1 VNEPQNFPP
10 ERNLGLIFLAASTV
24 LLVIMGGWG
33 IWQASNAVIGPVFLL
48 SLAPVILALALGP
61 WVGYRFYAL
70 LTANYVIER
79 DGLRLHWGLR
89 AEVIPMDVV
98 KWIRPAKDMDI
109 TIPLPRLY
117 LPGSILGRRRIPN
130 YGEVEFLASTTDNL
144 ILIAT
149 TERIFAVSPDD
160 PQGFLQAYR
169 RFTELGSLTPLE
181 AQSVY
186 LTFLLARV
194 WDDHT
199 ARYLLLAGIVLS
211 LALLVS
217 VSLAIPSR
225 QQVTLGFNPSGALRD
240 LVPSIQLFL
249 LPVLNAFFLIANLV
263 AGLYFYRRDESRTLA
278 YLIWG
283 CGVVT
288 PMLFLAGVLFILQ
301 AS

>member
-1 VNEPQNFPP
+1 VNEPQNFRP
-10 ERNLGLIFLAASTV
+10 ERNPGLVFLAAATV

-33 IWQASNAVIGPVFLL
+33 IWKASIAVIGPEFLL
-48 SLAPVILALALGP
+48 ALAPVILALALGP

-70 LTANYVIER
+70 LMAYYVVER

-89 AEVIPMDVV
+89 AEVVPMDTV

-117 LPGSILGRRRIPN
+117 LPGSILGRRRIPE
-130 YGEVEFLASTTDNL
+130 YGEIEFLASTADNL

-149 TERIFAVSPDD
+149 AERIFAISPDD
-160 PQGFLQAYR
+160 TQGFLQAYR
-169 RFTELGSLTPLE
+169 RFTELGSLTPLA

-194 WDDHT
+194 WDDHI
-199 ARYLLLAGIVLS
+199 ARYLLLVDIVLS

-225 QQVTLGFNPSGALRD
+225 QQVTLGINLSGALRD

-249 LPVLNAFFLIANLV
+249 LPVLNAFFLIANLA
-263 AGLYFYRRDESRTLA
+263 AGLYFYRRDENRNLA

-288 PMLFLAGVLFILQ
+288 PALFMAGVLFILQ